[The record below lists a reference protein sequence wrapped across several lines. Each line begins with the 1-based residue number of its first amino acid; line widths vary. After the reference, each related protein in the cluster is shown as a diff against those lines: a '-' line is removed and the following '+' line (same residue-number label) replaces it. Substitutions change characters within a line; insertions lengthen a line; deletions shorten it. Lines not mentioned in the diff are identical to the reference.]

1 MTNNKNEKIKN
12 SNIIVKVQ
20 KKKEK
25 SQVTFLLLFL
35 IIFVVILV
43 GTVFNNVVEIYE
55 NKKATEEYNIY
66 YEKLLEEEA
75 SLNSEVVKLQDPD
88 YVARYARERYG
99 FTKDGEKILTIV
111 SSEE

>member
-20 KKKEK
+20 KKKEI

>member
-1 MTNNKNEKIKN
+1 MTNNKNEKMKN
-12 SNIIVKVQ
+12 SNVIVKVP